1 MMYVSQII
9 RLYTL
14 NLNSAVCQSYLNKI
28 WKNKENKIN
37 LYMHVDKT
45 YPIQFEYSQKPGG
58 ISWNLD

>member
-9 RLYTL
+9 RLYIL

-28 WKNKENKIN
+28 GRKNKEKKIN

-45 YPIQFEYSQKPGG
+45 YPI
-58 ISWNLD
+58 